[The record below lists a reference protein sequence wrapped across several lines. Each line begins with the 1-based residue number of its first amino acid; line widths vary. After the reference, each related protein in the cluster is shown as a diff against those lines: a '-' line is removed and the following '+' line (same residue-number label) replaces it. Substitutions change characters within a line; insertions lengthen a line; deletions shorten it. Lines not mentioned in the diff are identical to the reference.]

1 MATLIYADGEEKEVK
16 PEDGSKFSLEELQQF
31 VGGNIQVVPSYSI
44 LYNAGVMDEDNDQ
57 DVMLCNEEGL
67 LHDLPLNI
75 TASVMSQD
83 KIVGNVVLISSGE
96 WD

>member
-1 MATLIYADGEEKEVK
+1 
-16 PEDGSKFSLEELQQF
+16 
-31 VGGNIQVVPSYSI
+31 
-44 LYNAGVMDEDNDQ
+44 

>member
-57 DVMLCNEEGL
+57 DVMLCNE
-67 LHDLPLNI
+67 
-75 TASVMSQD
+75 
-83 KIVGNVVLISSGE
+83 
-96 WD
+96 